1 MSRLS
6 PDFEAFL
13 YASIDEDHDA
23 MPVSVL
29 SALARLDIDPWE
41 EAARLAAIPKCNA
54 ARRLVHIMATLPYTS
69 LEQRNLEELATRL
82 VDLLPDRGGSRHY
95 ELPQGLL
102 SVKTTGL
109 RLSFL
114 TGVLLGMQW
123 VATSCQPAIQ
133 RDASSTPPAVTNS
146 SPAPFDG
153 IRQ

>member
-54 ARRLVHIMATLPYTS
+54 ARRLVHIMASIPETS
-69 LEQRNLEELATRL
+69 LEQRNIEELATRL
-82 VDLLPDRGGSRHY
+82 VNLLPDRGGIRHY
-95 ELPQGLL
+95 ELPEGFP

-109 RLSFL
+109 RVSFL
-114 TGVLLGMQW
+114 TGMLLGMQW
-123 VATSCQPAIQ
+123 VATSCQPLNQ
-133 RDASSTPPAVTNS
+133 RDASFTPPAVTNS
-146 SPAPFDG
+146 STAPFDG
-153 IRQ
+153 IRR